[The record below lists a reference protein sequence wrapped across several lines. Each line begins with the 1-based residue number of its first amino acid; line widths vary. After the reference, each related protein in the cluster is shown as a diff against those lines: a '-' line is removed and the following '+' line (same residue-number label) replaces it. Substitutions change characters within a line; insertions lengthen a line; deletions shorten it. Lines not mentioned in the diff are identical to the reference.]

1 MQKLC
6 GCTFVNYGSH
16 HDTYPSVY
24 LTAAAAVGTTS
35 AEVDEFVQ
43 RLSKC
48 LTEFK
53 RKVVESSKRKKLLS
67 QQVLGDEESELD
79 PAVTVQAGETAQT
92 QADVRSPAS

>member
-1 MQKLC
+1 MVAPGKVQKLC

-16 HDTYPSVY
+16 HDNYPSVY

-35 AEVDEFVQ
+35 TEVDEFVQ

-53 RKVVESSKRKKLLS
+53 RKVAESAAKKLLKQS
-67 QQVLGDEESELD
+67 EELGGGALDQESGPKLLSE
-79 PAVTVQAGETAQT
+79 PARE
-92 QADVRSPAS
+92 